1 MNPVLTDSQKWL
13 MIAGLIISGWLIYL
27 LAPVLSPFLTAGL
40 LAYLGDPLVDRL
52 ENVKL
57 SRTLAVVVVLGA
69 LLTIISVI
77 PLLLIPLL
85 EKQISVLISTL
96 PTYLDWASQQW
107 LRLEGGL
114 GGHPFVNAQEIKS
127 TLIANWQQAGGIAAS
142 IMAYVGRSGL
152 AVLNWLANILLVP
165 VVTFYM
171 LRDWDHFIAGIH
183 DLLPRSMEPG
193 VSALAREADEV
204 LGAFLRGQLMV
215 MACLSTI
222 YITGLWL
229 AGLDFALLIGL
240 LAGTVSFVP
249 YLGVIVGI
257 LVSGLAMLFQTQEI
271 VSLLPVIGVFAVGQL
286 LEGMI
291 LTPLLVGDRIG
302 LHPVTVIFAV
312 LAGGQLFGFVGVL
325 LALPVAAVLAVIVR
339 RAHLS
344 YKASMLYRP
353 PCGSGNPLGKDGECP
368 K

>member
-1 MNPVLTDSQKWL
+1 MNSVLTDSQKWL
-13 MIAGLIISGWLIYL
+13 ILAGLIISGWLVYL

-40 LAYLGDPLVDRL
+40 LAYLSDPLVDRL
-52 ENVKL
+52 QNLKL

-69 LLTIISVI
+69 LLTAICAI

-85 EKQISVLISTL
+85 EKQIDVLISTL
-96 PTYLDWASQQW
+96 PAFIDWVSQQW
-107 LRLEGGL
+107 SRMEGGL
-114 GGHPFVNAQEIKS
+114 GGHPLINVQEIKS

-171 LRDWDHFIAGIH
+171 LRDWDNFIAGIH
-183 DLLPRSMEPG
+183 NLLPRSMEPSI
-193 VSALAREADEV
+193 SALAREADEM

-215 MACLSTI
+215 MACLGTI
-222 YITGLWL
+222 YIMGLWL
-229 AGLDFALLIGL
+229 VGLNFALLIGL
-240 LAGTVSFVP
+240 LAGLVSFVP

-257 LVSGLAMLFQTQEI
+257 LVAGLAMLFQTQEI
-271 VSLLPVIGVFAVGQL
+271 TSLLSVIIVFAAGQL

-353 PCGSGNPLGKDGECP
+353 PGRGGNPLDQD
-368 K
+368 